1 MKTLT
6 EYIELYKE
14 PNLLEEEELIDESR
28 ISDLADKV
36 GTKVGKITG
45 LWNDIKNFGRDSRAA
60 YQKMLLSLTDKK
72 NEILSEEDK
81 KKLIENIKD
90 VDGYYSSLVDIMNRY
105 KNVRDAYKDSSYVYA
120 VVNVQQIAK
129 KKKDKKT
136 YRTATAILDNI
147 PAADKKSAI
156 DSVEKAKQSI
166 GGNDGNGN
174 TPTDKTGAGEQKQE
188 EIVKKTVEKDEIKK
202 VAEPANIDTKE
213 LADYICQIIIPS
225 DDDYDIIQDQ
235 AVALAEIICGMA
247 TLQNNE
253 KIKKDILAKYGIK
266 DIDEFINKIKTE
278 NKK

>member
-14 PNLLEEEELIDESR
+14 PNLLEGEELIDESR
-28 ISDLADKV
+28 ISDLADKI

-45 LWNDIKNFGRDSRAA
+45 LWNDIKSFGRDSRAA

-90 VDGYYSSLVDIMNRY
+90 VDTFYKSLVEIMNKY
-105 KNVRDAYKDSSYVYA
+105 KNIRDAYKDSSYIYA
-120 VVNVQQIAK
+120 VVNVQQISK
-129 KKKDKKT
+129 KKNDKKT

-174 TPTDKTGAGEQKQE
+174 TPTDKTGTGEQKQE
-188 EIVKKTVEKDEIKK
+188 EIVKNTVEKEEVKNM
-202 VAEPANIDTKE
+202 AEPANIDTKE
-213 LADYICQIIIPS
+213 LANYIIQKIVPNNE
-225 DDDYDIIQDQ
+225 DYDIIENQ
-235 AVALAEIICGMA
+235 AFALAEIICGIA

-253 KIKKDILAKYGIK
+253 KIKKDILAKYDIK
-266 DIDEFINKIKTE
+266 DIDEFINTIKTDW
-278 NKK
+278 KK

>member
-14 PNLLEEEELIDESR
+14 PNLLEGEELIDESR
-28 ISDLADKV
+28 ISDLADKI
-36 GTKVGKITG
+36 GAKVGKITG

-136 YRTATAILDNI
+136 YKTATAILDNI

-156 DSVEKAKQSI
+156 DSVEKAKKSI
-166 GGNDGNGN
+166 GGND
-174 TPTDKTGAGEQKQE
+174 TLTDKTSTGEQKQE
-188 EIVKKTVEKDEIKK
+188 EIVKKTVEKDEIQSM
-202 VAEPANIDTKE
+202 AEPANIDTKE

-278 NKK
+278 KKK